1 MHLAALVQRE
11 AHLTRAFGQGLLTA
25 DVHLLAL
32 RELAEERRHL
42 EGQLTS
48 PADTRAAQLKQL
60 RSGLETARSA
70 WDLHILLALAEQRL
84 LVYTIFERL
93 EIDHTGVVRYT
104 FKRKSP
110 AALDP
115 AA

>member
-1 MHLAALVQRE
+1 MQLAALVQRE

-25 DVHLLAL
+25 NVHLQAL

-42 EGQLTS
+42 ERQLTS
-48 PADTRAAQLKQL
+48 PADTSSAQLQQW

-84 LVYTIFERL
+84 LVQTIFERL
-93 EIDHTGVVRYT
+93 EIDHTGVVRYS
-104 FKRKSP
+104 FKRKSL
-110 AALDP
+110 AMLDP